1 MILSGLLPRRSPVL
15 LSDPTPTPTPQP
27 TPVHRYQHQA
37 SRTKHQHRHQQQ
49 HTAYARLAS
58 PIQPSQNLET
68 SQRPPMA
75 TRRCSV
81 STLNSSQF
89 SRSEAKAFTRPPSSR
104 LLVFTPPPLFMDPDT
119 QLNLRTLHPEIH
131 LSTVLNLMRCVQL
144 GSFVSSH
151 SSRTVSLDHRH
162 HHTRHRN
169 PQLTT
174 TILFGSSLT
183 HSHAHTHTHLLAL
196 SFSPP
201 PSSYTRAHHTKASRH
216 PVLHHGS
223 WPHPR
228 KGPIISLRDYSH
240 AVVPKRVHGCTA
252 YPYPVS
258 QSFQAHSS
266 SPYGIGM
273 HQVVCTCLC
282 AWCIRTS

>member
-1 MILSGLLPRRSPVL
+1 
-15 LSDPTPTPTPQP
+15 
-27 TPVHRYQHQA
+27 
-37 SRTKHQHRHQQQ
+37 
-49 HTAYARLAS
+49 
-58 PIQPSQNLET
+58 
-68 SQRPPMA
+68 
-75 TRRCSV
+75 
-81 STLNSSQF
+81 
-89 SRSEAKAFTRPPSSR
+89 
-104 LLVFTPPPLFMDPDT
+104 MDPDT

-144 GSFVSSH
+144 G
-151 SSRTVSLDHRH
+151 
-162 HHTRHRN
+162 
-169 PQLTT
+169 
-174 TILFGSSLT
+174 
-183 HSHAHTHTHLLAL
+183 

-258 QSFQAHSS
+258 QSLQAHSS